1 MPQFVANLSHGS
13 FKRGEVIVAGATEVE
28 GFVAKG
34 VLRPVDSV
42 LGSKVK
48 KVEPVFVEPAVA
60 ADPEL
65 VVEPVVEQVD
75 VPVDNDRK
83 KGKFNG

>member
-1 MPQFVANLSHGS
+1 MPQFVANLFHGS
-13 FKRGEVIVAGATEVE
+13 FKRGEVIVADAAEVE

-48 KVEPVFVEPAVA
+48 KVEPVFVEPVI
-60 ADPEL
+60 ADPEP
-65 VVEPVVEQVD
+65 VVDDTVVEQVD
-75 VPVDNDRK
+75 VPADNDRK